1 MMVNPRVRV
10 AADPDMHDAM
20 VSGLQRKNAAT
31 VAGENNDCDVVK
43 RDSAAK
49 ISTTMLM
56 SPLISK
62 LSVGMRRRRSGGVW
76 RGGMAERLSGLGK
89 RRKRVSAAV
98 RGSSLVDMT
107 SIRCCRWTPDPHITS
122 KSLMRMAMERKYP
135 LLDTMM
141 TFKSL

>member
-1 MMVNPRVRV
+1 MIVNPRVRV

-20 VSGLQRKNAAT
+20 VSGLQRKIAAT

-43 RDSAAK
+43 RDSAAR
-49 ISTTMLM
+49 ISITMLM
-56 SPLISK
+56 SPLSSK

-76 RGGMAERLSGLGK
+76 RGGIAERLSGLGE

-98 RGSSLVDMT
+98 WGSSIVDIT
-107 SIRCCRWTPDPHITS
+107 SIRCCRWTPYPHMTS
-122 KSLMRMAMERKYP
+122 KILMRMAMERKYP

-141 TFKSL
+141 MFKSL